1 MAEKLFLVDG
11 AALFYRSYYAFFRN
25 PLINSKGENTSVTYG
40 FLNALA
46 RLLEEENPQYLA
58 VVFDTKAPTFRHK
71 LYNEYKS
78 NRKKMPEDM
87 AEQLPRL
94 FSSLKELNFNSFEKD
109 GYEADDVIGH
119 ICKKFAGENLHIYI
133 VSGDKDMAQLVTEN
147 VFMYEQG
154 KLNQPATILKREG
167 VKEKL
172 GVWPEQVID
181 WLTMIGDSSDNIPG
195 IPKVGKVTAVKLLN
209 EYGSLAGVYENK
221 DKLKKGV
228 VTNNIINHEQ
238 QTELSKQLATI
249 KTDIDMDI
257 NLDDLV
263 FKLWDN
269 AVAQN
274 LMKEMEFRSLS
285 VKMMNFSENKTQKH
299 TPAPQKIA
307 EKETKYQLVD
317 TIEKLEKVADDL
329 EKQERFVFDL
339 ETDSLDFITAK
350 IAGIALSWKENE
362 GYYIPLIHPD
372 IQLDSRQAKHIL
384 EPAFKNKKIKKIAHN
399 IKFDAAI
406 LRNNGYEVNNL
417 YFDTM
422 IASYLINPAETHK
435 LDSLSEAY
443 LGYEMIHIEALIG
456 KGSKQLMMTDV
467 DALKVAPYAAEDADI
482 TLKLFHIFKDKL
494 KELNLEEL
502 FYEIEMPLIETL
514 MRMETNGVQLDLK
527 LLERISVEVEQQ
539 LLDLEQNLYEIAG
552 EKFNLN
558 SPQQLGAILFDKLE
572 IHKELHMRRPP
583 KTKTGQ
589 YSTGEKI
596 LERYAKHPFIYK
608 MVEFRKLTKLLN
620 TYIKALPEMINKA
633 TAKVH
638 TSFNQAVAATGR
650 LSSTNPNLQN
660 IPIRT
665 DIGREIRKAF
675 IPSQS
680 GYKIV
685 SADYSQIE
693 LRIMAHLS
701 RDETMINAFKEGHD
715 IHKTTAALIFNI
727 DLSDVTAEHRR
738 KAKEI
743 NFGIIY
749 GMSKYGLA
757 SRLGISVP
765 EAEAFIN
772 DYFATYPKIYQF
784 MRDIKEKAKR
794 KGYVETITL
803 RRRYVPEIES
813 NNRSMREFA
822 ERTAINSPIQ
832 GSAADLIKKA
842 MIDVDT
848 LIIEKYPKTKMLLQ
862 VHDELVFEA
871 PEKEVEAFSK
881 DLIMAMEK
889 AFTFTVPVL
898 VECGSGNDWLAAH

>member
-1 MAEKLFLVDG
+1 
-11 AALFYRSYYAFFRN
+11 
-25 PLINSKGENTSVTYG
+25 
-40 FLNALA
+40 
-46 RLLEEENPQYLA
+46 
-58 VVFDTKAPTFRHK
+58 
-71 LYNEYKS
+71 
-78 NRKKMPEDM
+78 
-87 AEQLPRL
+87 
-94 FSSLKELNFNSFEKD
+94 
-109 GYEADDVIGH
+109 
-119 ICKKFAGENLHIYI
+119 
-133 VSGDKDMAQLVTEN
+133 
-147 VFMYEQG
+147 
-154 KLNQPATILKREG
+154 
-167 VKEKL
+167 
-172 GVWPEQVID
+172 
-181 WLTMIGDSSDNIPG
+181 
-195 IPKVGKVTAVKLLN
+195 
-209 EYGSLAGVYENK
+209 
-221 DKLKKGV
+221 
-228 VTNNIINHEQ
+228 
-238 QTELSKQLATI
+238 
-249 KTDIDMDI
+249 
-257 NLDDLV
+257 
-263 FKLWDN
+263 
-269 AVAQN
+269 
-274 LMKEMEFRSLS
+274 
-285 VKMMNFSENKTQKH
+285 
-299 TPAPQKIA
+299 
-307 EKETKYQLVD
+307 
-317 TIEKLEKVADDL
+317 
-329 EKQERFVFDL
+329 
-339 ETDSLDFITAK
+339 
-350 IAGIALSWKENE
+350 
-362 GYYIPLIHPD
+362 
-372 IQLDSRQAKHIL
+372 
-384 EPAFKNKKIKKIAHN
+384 
-399 IKFDAAI
+399 
-406 LRNNGYEVNNL
+406 
-417 YFDTM
+417 
-422 IASYLINPAETHK
+422 
-435 LDSLSEAY
+435 
-443 LGYEMIHIEALIG
+443 
-456 KGSKQLMMTDV
+456 
-467 DALKVAPYAAEDADI
+467 
-482 TLKLFHIFKDKL
+482 
-494 KELNLEEL
+494 
-502 FYEIEMPLIETL
+502 MPLIETL

-539 LLDLEQNLYEIAG
+539 LLDLEQNLYEIAV

-784 MRDIKEKAKR
+784 MHDIKEKAKR

-881 DLIMAMEK
+881 DLIMVMEK